1 MHNIKQKGYHKV
13 LTFLY
18 TLSILLMI
26 IVPVILAALLR
37 RRFVVPW
44 FLFCA
49 GILTFIASQVVHL
62 PLNAWLADLGILP
75 HAGRAETPPLWQFAL
90 VAGLTAGLCEELA
103 RAAGFA
109 ILKRYRSFEDGL
121 MMGLGHGGFEAMVF
135 GGVMTAA
142 GISALH
148 PLVGKDLST
157 MNISAQQLAAL
168 QQQLQ
173 LLLGS
178 PWLAFLPLIERLLAI
193 TAHVIFSMIV
203 LRAFT
208 RHNPWY
214 VVLAIVYHA
223 LVDFGAI
230 YFVQTLQS
238 SNFWLLEVAFAL
250 VLLPG
255 VIWLV
260 RTFPSKGSI
269 PVRHAAP
276 ASAEWAVFGIALRK
290 ELVQMWR
297 TKRLLAVAAV
307 FGLFG
312 MASPV
317 MAYFMPQ
324 MFKAIPGAEQ
334 FAGLIPQ
341 PTVVDALTQFSKNIT
356 QFGFILAIFM
366 GMSAVA
372 GEKERGT
379 ASLVLSKPMTRW
391 AFVTSKFTAQALVY
405 IAGFL
410 LALLGAFFYILVL
423 FGPFNFG
430 TLAFITFL
438 LLAWLL
444 PFVAIT
450 LVSSVIGGSTT
461 GAAGIA
467 LVGAVVLLL
476 AGNIPQYGSLMP
488 SGLTAWA
495 GQIGAGMQPVSPNGG
510 ALAASLVLT
519 VVGLVV
525 AIAVFEQQEL

>member
-1 MHNIKQKGYHKV
+1 M
-13 LTFLY
+13 LTLFY
-18 TLSILLMI
+18 ILSILLMI
-26 IVPVILAALLR
+26 LMPVLLAVLLR

-49 GILTFIASQVVHL
+49 GILTFTASQVVHL

-75 HAGRAETPPLWQFAL
+75 HAGNSVTPPLWQYAL

-103 RAAGFA
+103 RVAGYA
-109 ILKRYRSFEDGL
+109 ILRHHRSFEDGL
-121 MMGLGHGGFEAMVF
+121 MIGLGHGGFESMVF

-142 GISALH
+142 GISALL
-148 PLVGKDLST
+148 PLVGKDLGT
-157 MNISAQQLAAL
+157 LGLSAEQLTAL
-168 QQQLQ
+168 QKQLQ
-173 LLLGS
+173 VLLGS
-178 PWLAFLPLIERLLAI
+178 PWLAFMPLVERLLAM
-193 TAHVIFSMIV
+193 TAHVIFSMMV

-208 RHNPWY
+208 KHNPWY
-214 VVLAIVYHA
+214 VVLAIAYHA
-223 LVDFGAI
+223 AVDFGAV
-230 YFVQTLQS
+230 YFVQSLES
-238 SNFWLLEVAFAL
+238 SNFWLLEGAFAL
-250 VLLPG
+250 ILLPG

-260 RTFPSKGSI
+260 RIFPRKD
-269 PVRHAAP
+269 PTQVRHTAP
-276 ASAEWAVFGIALRK
+276 MSAEWAVFGIALRK
-290 ELVQMWR
+290 ELLQMWR
-297 TKRLLAVAAV
+297 TKRLLVVAAV

-317 MAYFMPQ
+317 MAYFLPQ

-391 AFVTSKFTAQALVY
+391 AFVTSKFTAQVLVY
-405 IAGFL
+405 LVGFL
-410 LALLGAFFYILVL
+410 LALVGAYFYIVVL
-423 FGPFNFG
+423 FGAYDFG
-430 TLAFITFL
+430 TLAFVTFL

-444 PFVAIT
+444 PFVALT
-450 LVSSVIGGSTT
+450 LDGSVIGGSTT
-461 GAAGIA
+461 AAAGIA
-467 LVGAVVLLL
+467 LVGSVALLL

-495 GQIGAGMQPVSPNGG
+495 AQIGAGVLPVSPNGG
-510 ALAASLVLT
+510 ALAASLALT
-519 VVGLVV
+519 VIGLIV
-525 AIAVFEQQEL
+525 AIAVFERQEL